1 MSSWLALHPELTDWE
16 GDFGKFRAESCS
28 TRVNTDRMFL
38 MSLLTGWCRTLK
50 RCLAGWLLK
59 GGNLESQQLNQA
71 GDLLFPSLIHRL
83 KGYL

>member
-1 MSSWLALHPELTDWE
+1 
-16 GDFGKFRAESCS
+16 
-28 TRVNTDRMFL
+28 